1 MAMNPY
7 FQAGIQMS
15 QQAMEREDGRADR
28 ELRTQMNRLK
38 ANDIIK
44 GMEVDAEVKNF
55 FDYAKKNAKTLDKA
69 HPGYASQ
76 LMGIANTGMS
86 DLSPAAYEKAVPM
99 VRQFYD
105 RFDARKQIEAEND
118 QRALATDYRARFGE
132 DPTGIS
138 FPDAKFALEAKNNL
152 NVDPVFAEKDGIRI
166 FDRKAT
172 QAAVEVEQAMR
183 AKSAGKLAGE
193 AKLAQDKVGDPRL
206 RDKATDDAAT
216 AAALEA
222 SQNNLKINREAAL
235 YELTEKRKIS
245 ESETRFADTFNNEFS
260 GATFAAPKSHL
271 DRQALLEYK
280 VALPG
285 EEMPMAGA
293 SPNYP
298 EMRKLITAKVN
309 ADKVAFEKAM
319 TAVKGDSGKESLKE
333 TNTMRNEFLS
343 LTKDYRIVK
352 TAYANIQS
360 AAKADNGAGDMSM
373 LYSYVKL
380 LDPNSVVRESEFAA
394 AATSGSFGDRMQGA
408 VSRVLSGARLT
419 KDLRNSFLQ
428 EAKNLHDNQLNAHD
442 KIAAQYVTLAKGYGL
457 DPDKVVT
464 RFSDGEIPEFQNEK
478 ELEVWKA
485 TPKGRA
491 YGGSVIV
498 GGKRYNPKPTGTT
511 GSAPASPNP
520 QGVPP
525 ATPRAAL
532 PTQDQRRA
540 GQIEQVRKDIEE
552 LKSKVTPP
560 GVRDWDGKRPA
571 LLAQI
576 KAQENLLSDL
586 LSK

>member
-1 MAMNPY
+1 MALSDS
-7 FQAGIQMS
+7 FQSGVRIAKDWQDNNRT
-15 QQAMEREDGRADR
+15 REDR
-28 ELRTQMNRLK
+28 ELITQMNRLK

-55 FDYAKKNAKTLDKA
+55 LDYAKKNAKTLDKA

-105 RFDARKQIEAEND
+105 RFDARKQIEAEMD
-118 QRALATDYRARFGE
+118 QRGVTTDYRARFGE

-172 QAAVEVEQAMR
+172 QAAVEVEQT
-183 AKSAGKLAGE
+183 
-193 AKLAQDKVGDPRL
+193 V
-206 RDKATDDAAT
+206 RDKIAGTREGEKREAAAGVGETRRDYKAKDDAAT
-216 AAALEA
+216 AAALEE
-222 SQNNLKINREAAL
+222 SKNNLKINREAVL

-245 ESETRFADTFNNEFS
+245 ESETRFADTFKNEFS
-260 GATFAAPKSHL
+260 GATFAAPKSQL

-285 EEMPMAGA
+285 EEMPMDGV

-319 TAVKGDSGKESLKE
+319 TAAKGDSGKESLKE

-428 EAKNLHDNQLNAHD
+428 EAKNRGWVEKIDRPQLN
-442 KIAAQYVTLAKGYGL
+442 GGC
-457 DPDKVVT
+457 PGDKVFHHIINCGDT
-464 RFSDGEIPEFQNEK
+464 THANNGNGNCSGHLPD
-478 ELEVWKA
+478 
-485 TPKGRA
+485 TP
-491 YGGSVIV
+491 
-498 GGKRYNPKPTGTT
+498 
-511 GSAPASPNP
+511 
-520 QGVPP
+520 
-525 ATPRAAL
+525 
-532 PTQDQRRA
+532 
-540 GQIEQVRKDIEE
+540 
-552 LKSKVTPP
+552 
-560 GVRDWDGKRPA
+560 
-571 LLAQI
+571 
-576 KAQENLLSDL
+576 
-586 LSK
+586 